1 MQKNVI
7 RGNWNNHLFKENF
20 IKIRSK
26 RIYDVE
32 TIDNIKAVY
41 SLIDNCLKTDTTDDV
56 NVLLVVVRKQI
67 KRILISISEVKAY
80 QLLEKYKVEQ
90 EIELKKD
97 SLIQ

>member
-1 MQKNVI
+1 
-7 RGNWNNHLFKENF
+7 LFKENF

-26 RIYDVE
+26 RIYDAE
-32 TIDNIKAVY
+32 TIDNIKAAY

-67 KRILISISEVKAY
+67 KRILISINEVKAY